1 MRVSMD
7 EQIFA
12 IQRYGGISR
21 LFAELAGQFAFEDIS
36 NVELTPLNAPIINRY
51 ILENPRLASA
61 LKARESRNEWM
72 ALARYASRIKT
83 HPTSEIVHN
92 TFYLP
97 HGLAPTRGAKRI
109 VTVHDMIPELM
120 PQTRR
125 RLDLLTMKRR
135 YVEQADHVI
144 CVSHA
149 AKNDLLR
156 VYGDVQAPISVVH
169 HGVDQRFS
177 PDAPRNHALPEKYL
191 LFVGNRNQYKD
202 ANVLFRA
209 FSGLRPENNEL
220 HLLCVGGGAF
230 TSDERQLIQ
239 LLGIQEVTTQINLP
253 DHEMVSAYAHAEI
266 FVFPSQF
273 EGFGLPALE
282 AMACG
287 VPTVLAAATSLPEV
301 GGDAAQYFKA
311 GDSDDLEQVL
321 SQLLND
327 PERRSELIAK
337 GLARARHF
345 TWKKT
350 AEETASVYQQ
360 TLAK

>member
-21 LFAELAGQFAFEDIS
+21 LFAELASQFSSGSIAE
-36 NVELTPLNAPIINRY
+36 VELMPLNAPIINRY
-51 ILENPRLASA
+51 ILENPPLAA
-61 LKARESRNEWM
+61 KLKARESRNEWL

-97 HGLAPTRGAKRI
+97 HGLAPIRGAKRI

-125 RLDLLTMKRR
+125 RLDLITMKRR

-177 PDAPRNHALPEKYL
+177 PKAEKHPSLPDKYL

-209 FSGLRPENNEL
+209 FAGLRETHSDL
-220 HLLCVGGGAF
+220 DLLCIGGGPF
-230 TSDERQLIQ
+230 TANERQLIH
-239 LLGIQEVTTQINLP
+239 LLGIQNVSSQINLP
-253 DHEMVSAYAHAEI
+253 DREMVSAYAHAEI

-301 GGDAAQYFKA
+301 GGDAAEYFKP
-311 GDSDDLEQVL
+311 GDPDDLELVL
-321 SQLLND
+321 SKLLNND
-327 PERRSELIAK
+327 DRRRELQSK
-337 GLARARHF
+337 GLARAQQF

-350 AEETASVYQQ
+350 AEETALVYQK
-360 TLAK
+360 TLSN

>member
-21 LFAELAGQFAFEDIS
+21 LFSELAEQFAFNHIAD
-36 NVELTPLNAPIINRY
+36 VELLPLKAPIINRY
-51 ILENPRLASA
+51 ILENPRLAIELQA
-61 LKARESRNEWM
+61 YESRNEWIS
-72 ALARYASRIKT
+72 LARYASRIKT
-83 HPTSEIVHN
+83 HPHSEIVHN

-135 YVEQADHVI
+135 YIDQADHII

-156 VYGDVQAPISVVH
+156 VCGDVQAPISVVH
-169 HGVDQRFS
+169 HGVDKRFR
-177 PDAPRNHALPEKYL
+177 PDAEKNSLLPHKYV

-209 FSGLRPENNEL
+209 FAGLRAAHPDL
-220 HLLCVGGGAF
+220 HLLCVGGGVF
-230 TSDERQLIQ
+230 TANERQLISS
-239 LLGIQEVTTQINLP
+239 LGIQSVTEQLNLP
-253 DHEMVSAYAHAEI
+253 DQEMVSAYVHAEL

-287 VPTVLAAATSLPEV
+287 VPTVLASATSLPEV
-301 GGDAAQYFKA
+301 GGDAAQYFKP
-311 GDSDDLEQVL
+311 GDAQDLEDTLSKLLNNSVEKNAL
-321 SQLLND
+321 SQ
-327 PERRSELIAK
+327 K
-337 GLARARHF
+337 GLARAAHF
-345 TWKKT
+345 TWRKT
-350 AEETASVYQQ
+350 AEETAAVYR
-360 TLAK
+360 LALNN

>member
-1 MRVSMD
+1 
-7 EQIFA
+7 
-12 IQRYGGISR
+12 
-21 LFAELAGQFAFEDIS
+21 LANQFAFNQIGD
-36 NVELTPLNAPIINRY
+36 VELLPLNAPIINRY
-51 ILENPRLASA
+51 ILENPQLTAK
-61 LKARESRNEWM
+61 LNARQSRSEWSS
-72 ALARYASRIKT
+72 LARYASRIKT
-83 HPTSEIVHN
+83 HPESQIVHN

-109 VTVHDMIPELM
+109 VTIHDMIPELM

-135 YVEQADHVI
+135 YVDQADHVI

-169 HGVDQRFS
+169 HGVDQRFR
-177 PDAPRNHALPEKYL
+177 PDVEKNSLLPERYL

-209 FSGLRPENNEL
+209 FAGLRKEHSDL
-220 HLLCVGGGAF
+220 QLLCVGGGSF
-230 TSDERQLIQ
+230 TSAERELIQVLGIEQVTRQL
-239 LLGIQEVTTQINLP
+239 NLP
-253 DHEMVSAYAHAEI
+253 DREMVSAYAHAEI

-287 VPTVLAAATSLPEV
+287 VPTVLASATSLPEV

-311 GDSDDLEQVL
+311 GDAAALEVVL
-321 SQLLND
+321 VELLQDSARRVQL
-327 PERRSELIAK
+327 SEK
-337 GLARARHF
+337 GLHRAASF

-350 AEETASVYQQ
+350 AEETAAVYQAS
-360 TLAK
+360 LA